1 MCLVYYEK
9 VNVLT
14 VLICLIL
21 QAKLTI
27 TVLESNVFLDRLKLL
42 KLINIT
48 KENITNV
55 NFLTGHNNS

>member
-1 MCLVYYEK
+1 MYYEK

-27 TVLESNVFLDRLKLL
+27 TVLESNVFLDRLKSL

-48 KENITNV
+48 KENIANV
-55 NFLTGHNNS
+55 NFLTGHSNS

>member
-1 MCLVYYEK
+1 MYYEK

>member
-1 MCLVYYEK
+1 MYYEK

-27 TVLESNVFLDRLKLL
+27 TVLESNVFLDRLKSL

-48 KENITNV
+48 KENKANV

>member
-1 MCLVYYEK
+1 MYYEK

-27 TVLESNVFLDRLKLL
+27 TVLESNVFLDRLKSL

-48 KENITNV
+48 KENIANV